1 MLFNRFYQPDIDLTR
16 LALDPH
22 LALSHP
28 CEMRLP
34 LVWVGVLHGHTKAS
48 LAAWGLDSPDA
59 IRGRMSHRNIADPTA
74 FERANYV
81 KTLNAYKALYGSL
94 R

>member
-1 MLFNRFYQPDIDLTR
+1 MTTSSLLRHGLG
-16 LALDPH
+16 H
-22 LALSHP
+22 LR
-28 CEMRLP
+28 E
-34 LVWVGVLHGHTKAS
+34 LVQGLEAW
-48 LAAWGLDSPDA
+48 LAARGLDSPDA